1 MHLIKKKN
9 NTWHFKEQSLSRTRV
24 TLDVSTV
31 LGPINMCDVAGV
43 PFALT
48 HSFILLVYR
57 VDIDEIVV
65 TTDSEE

>member
-1 MHLIKKKN
+1 
-9 NTWHFKEQSLSRTRV
+9 
-24 TLDVSTV
+24 
-31 LGPINMCDVAGV
+31 MCDVAGV